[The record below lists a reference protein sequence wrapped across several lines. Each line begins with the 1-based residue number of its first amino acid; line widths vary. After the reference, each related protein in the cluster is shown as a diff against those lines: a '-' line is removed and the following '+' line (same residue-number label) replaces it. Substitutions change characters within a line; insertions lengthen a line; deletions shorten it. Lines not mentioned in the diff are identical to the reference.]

1 MDGEA
6 AHVTTQAPAT
16 RDLPDAGHAQPS
28 RIRDPLQ
35 RPPLPTQLQHSVLT
49 NVRDRFQ
56 LEVELRE
63 EVVDRPHHHC
73 RVPQGRKPG
82 SLVRQGSLELW

>member
-1 MDGEA
+1 
-6 AHVTTQAPAT
+6 
-16 RDLPDAGHAQPS
+16 
-28 RIRDPLQ
+28 
-35 RPPLPTQLQHSVLT
+35 LPTQLQHSVLT

-73 RVPQGRKPG
+73 RVPQSRKPG